1 MPLSVE
7 KMKLNKDKK
16 TLTVNKSLMLGDVT
30 LEVRKYRHRQIAA
43 RGVRLRK
50 WGGSEGPRL

>member
-30 LEVRKYRHRQIAA
+30 LEALASIDIVKSLPEAF
-43 RGVRLRK
+43 V
-50 WGGSEGPRL
+50 